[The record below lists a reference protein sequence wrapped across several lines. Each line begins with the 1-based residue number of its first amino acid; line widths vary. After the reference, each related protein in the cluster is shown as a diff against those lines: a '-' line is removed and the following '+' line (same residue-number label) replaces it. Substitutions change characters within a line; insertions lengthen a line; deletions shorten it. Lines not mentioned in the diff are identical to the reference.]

1 MTSGEA
7 GRAVSDP
14 RLWRVVL
21 MHGDSCDLLVGD
33 GVPVGLDQRLVNVQS
48 TGLSGPGSDRGLLFS
63 AVTRRERRR
72 GSVLFV

>member
-1 MTSGEA
+1 
-7 GRAVSDP
+7 
-14 RLWRVVL
+14 

-63 AVTRRERRR
+63 AVRRERNDEGQYTGCIGGLAR
-72 GSVLFV
+72 GGYERCRTR